1 MLPRNELE
9 VNLAAAR
16 AWRMNENRK
25 LSDLAAAGAAQIG
38 KAEPVAE
45 AGLFAAALEPW
56 QAGTSYAKGAAFVHN
71 GAVYFARQAVTAM
84 EHQPPGSAGME
95 AIYGVRPIP
104 DDDGVYPYVYNM
116 AASANMRVREGA
128 DIYVCMR
135 AIDPLLYPPSQV
147 AAHFTKE

>member
-1 MLPRNELE
+1 M
-9 VNLAAAR
+9 
-16 AWRMNENRK
+16 
-25 LSDLAAAGAAQIG
+25 
-38 KAEPVAE
+38 PVWTQ
-45 AGLFAAALEPW
+45 AALDPW

-71 GAVYFARQAVTAM
+71 GAVYFARQAVVSA
-84 EHQPPGSAGME
+84 EHQQPDSVGME

-116 AASANMRVREGA
+116 AANANMRVREGA

>member
-1 MLPRNELE
+1 MRTDILQQ
-9 VNLAAAR
+9 AQTIR
-16 AWRMNENRK
+16 ASM
-25 LSDLAAAGAAQIG
+25 D
-38 KAEPVAE
+38 
-45 AGLFAAALEPW
+45 AAALEPW

-116 AASANMRVREGA
+116 AANANMRVREGA